1 MLAAIAIFAAAA
13 AVAVVQATNSDDAV
27 ESEVVE
33 ETVATPAE
41 QEPTQEASGASEP
54 TETEVAQPVTPA
66 QDQEQALAQE
76 QETDV
81 EVAEEAVE
89 DEEEQAQPVEQ
100 QQAPTAD
107 VPDHPLRG
115 FQIPIA
121 GACIT
126 EFAGHLPGSARTYR
140 NDGVHEGLDFY
151 EWASC
156 TRVDFNTEILAA
168 KAGVV
173 IRADIDYVDITPAD
187 WQRFIDANWEGE
199 EILDELRGRQVWID
213 HGRGIVTR
221 YAHLSEIAD
230 GIAAGVVV
238 QPGQLIG
245 YPGESGQQEVY
256 ANPGTDIH
264 LHFEIRV
271 GDGWLGQ
278 GETQEAARTLYLQAF
293 GLAD

>member
-13 AVAVVQATNSDDAV
+13 AIAVVQATGSGDSTDP
-27 ESEVVE
+27 
-33 ETVATPAE
+33 ETVEQAVVTPAE
-41 QEPTQEASGASEP
+41 QQSDQQVVSSEEQP
-54 TETEVAQPVTPA
+54 DTEVEQQATPA
-66 QDQEQALAQE
+66 QQQRAQE
-76 QETDV
+76 QQQEPEVET
-81 EVAEEAVE
+81 AEEATE
-89 DEEEQAQPVEQ
+89 GEEAQPQADEQ
-100 QQAPTAD
+100 QQAPETDEAS
-107 VPDHPLRG
+107 HPLRG
-115 FQIPIA
+115 FSIPIA

-126 EFAGHLPGSARTYR
+126 EFPGHLPGSPRTYR

-156 TRVDFNTEILAA
+156 IRVDYGTEILAA

-173 IRADIDYVDITPAD
+173 IRADIDYVEITPAD

-199 EILDELRGRQVWID
+199 DILDELRGRQVWID

-221 YAHLSEIAD
+221 YAHLSAIAV
-230 GIAAGVVV
+230 GIVVGVEV
-238 QPGQLIG
+238 QQGQLIG
-245 YPGESGQQEVY
+245 NPGESGQQEVY
-256 ANPGTDIH
+256 ASPGTDIH

-278 GETQEAARTLYLQAF
+278 GESQEEARKLYLQAF

>member
-13 AVAVVQATNSDDAV
+13 AVAVVQATNSDDATETQPV
-27 ESEVVE
+27 D
-33 ETVATPAE
+33 ETVVTPTE
-41 QEPTQEASGASEP
+41 QETTQEASSSSEP
-54 TETEVAQPVTPA
+54 NGTEVAQPSAPT
-66 QDQEQALAQE
+66 E
-76 QETDV
+76 
-81 EVAEEAVE
+81 
-89 DEEEQAQPVEQ
+89 EQ
-100 QQAPTAD
+100 QQALGQEQIAEVEAVEEAAEDQEDQQQSVDQVQSPATEEM
-107 VPDHPLRG
+107 DHPLRG
-115 FQIPIA
+115 FRIPIA

-126 EFAGHLPGSARTYR
+126 EFAGHLPGSPRTYR

-156 TRVDFNTEILAA
+156 TRVDYATEILAA

-173 IRADIDYVDITPAD
+173 IRADIDYVEVTPAD

-199 EILDELRGRQVWID
+199 DILDELRGRQIYID

-221 YAHLSEIAD
+221 YAHLSAIAD
-230 GIAAGVVV
+230 GIAAGVEVE
-238 QPGQLIG
+238 QGQLIG

-278 GETQEAARTLYLQAF
+278 GETQEEARKLYLQAF
-293 GLAD
+293 GLVD